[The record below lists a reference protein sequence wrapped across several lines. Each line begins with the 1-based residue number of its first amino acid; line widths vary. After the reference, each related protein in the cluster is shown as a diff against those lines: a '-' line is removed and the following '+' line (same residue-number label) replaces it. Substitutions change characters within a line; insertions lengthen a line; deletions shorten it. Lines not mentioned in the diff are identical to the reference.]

1 MRILITNHS
10 LSALGGSETVVI
22 DLCRLLRKRGHDVM
36 VFSSRLGHVAELLN
50 GELFPVVS
58 DLAQL
63 RFRPDII
70 HGQHHLETFAALVAL
85 PDVPAISY
93 IHGIVPWQERVAL
106 HPRILRYVNLSES
119 ARNRVILEK
128 NIPPERVY
136 ALPNFVRLD
145 RLSPPKVAP
154 ERLRS
159 AVFLSRARPR
169 PWILEALHRV
179 CETQGIAFHQET
191 AWAEGKVEDPLPL
204 YDGHDLVFAT
214 GRTAL
219 EALARGCAVS
229 TTDSEM
235 LGPLLTPSNIAARRE
250 VNLSRAI
257 WEEGVSGSDLSGQL
271 AAYSAASQ
279 GETTEYIRRHA
290 DAENAIDQLV
300 TLYESVVEEWKTSR
314 IDSAAESIA
323 TSDYLRALI
332 PLIKRGEQ
340 QERCEV
346 ELRQLRSLLRD
357 QTKVLAK
364 AKEKRGKFLAPF
376 RQIWAALRK
385 L

>member
-1 MRILITNHS
+1 M
-10 LSALGGSETVVI
+10 AGE
-22 DLCRLLRKRGHDVM
+22 
-36 VFSSRLGHVAELLN
+36 SRA
-50 GELFPVVS
+50 PSS
-58 DLAQL
+58 DLAVCEPQ
-63 RFRPDII
+63 RERPESG
-70 HGQHHLETFAALVAL
+70 HSRKEY
-85 PDVPAISY
+85 PAGT
-93 IHGIVPWQERVAL
+93 GI
-106 HPRILRYVNLSES
+106 RI
-119 ARNRVILEK
+119 AH
-128 NIPPERVY
+128 
-136 ALPNFVRLD
+136 FVRLD

-169 PWILEALHRV
+169 PWILEALQRV
-179 CETQGIAFHQET
+179 CGEQGIAFHQET

-229 TTDSEM
+229 TTDGEM
-235 LGPLLTPSNIAARRE
+235 LGPLLTPANIAARRE

-257 WEEGVSGSDLSGQL
+257 WEEGVSVSDLSGQL
-271 AAYSAASQ
+271 AAYSASEQ
-279 GETTEYIRRHA
+279 GETTDYIRRHA
-290 DAENAIDQLV
+290 DAESAIDQLV
-300 TLYESVVEEWKTSR
+300 TLYESVVEEWKTAR

-357 QTKVLAK
+357 QTKVLVK

-376 RQIWAALRK
+376 RQFWAALRK